1 MKKNFFSFYNSGG
14 SVLNPEP
21 RYPEPFIINKFK
33 KVFKD
38 AIILNIVDKFQ
49 SGQMGNA

>member
-1 MKKNFFSFYNSGG
+1 MVKQRVYG
-14 SVLNPEP
+14 SVLKKG
-21 RYPEPFIINKFK
+21 YKL

-49 SGQMGNA
+49 SGQMGGN